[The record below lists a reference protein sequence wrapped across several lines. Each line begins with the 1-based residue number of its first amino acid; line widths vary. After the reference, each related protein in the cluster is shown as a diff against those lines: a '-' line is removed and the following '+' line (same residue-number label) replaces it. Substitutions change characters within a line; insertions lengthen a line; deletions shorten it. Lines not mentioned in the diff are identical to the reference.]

1 MYGLLDAH
9 EFMAA
14 AGWAG
19 ENDISGHKAT
29 FCQIICSKSA
39 KKSTSFAGCRLIF
52 GWNKHYR
59 LAKVWRKCYFYTV
72 ETQDQSELK
81 KSIKIW
87 LKANN
92 YSYAWLAERCY
103 VSEATVRNW
112 MAKKLIPAAK
122 VHIIREM
129 VKELPLIMPGR
140 VQVEEETKITL
151 SLDAAT
157 RAALEKRAF
166 AQGKTLS
173 EFLADEVPRLGN

>member
-1 MYGLLDAH
+1 M
-9 EFMAA
+9 
-14 AGWAG
+14 
-19 ENDISGHKAT
+19 
-29 FCQIICSKSA
+29 
-39 KKSTSFAGCRLIF
+39 
-52 GWNKHYR
+52 
-59 LAKVWRKCYFYTV
+59 
-72 ETQDQSELK
+72 ETQDQTEFK

-92 YSYAWLAERCY
+92 HDYAWLAERCY

-129 VKELPLIMPGR
+129 VKELPLVLPGR